1 MNNFSIYTATTAG
14 MQVYFF
20 LTDEYMSGDFDSIEQ
35 LIDVGLDDP
44 DKIVI
49 QTAYSSNRTALE
61 SSLLNEP
68 DVEYLFSI
76 DNLDDIYERYPE
88 WLL

>member
-1 MNNFSIYTATTAG
+1 MNNFGIYTATTGG
-14 MQVYFF
+14 MRVYFF
-20 LTDEYMSGDFDSIEQ
+20 LTDKYMSDDFDSIEQ

-44 DKIVI
+44 GKIVI
-49 QTAYSSNRTALE
+49 QTAYNNRTHLE
-61 SSLLNEP
+61 KCLLNEP

-76 DNLDDIYERYPE
+76 DNLDDINERYPE